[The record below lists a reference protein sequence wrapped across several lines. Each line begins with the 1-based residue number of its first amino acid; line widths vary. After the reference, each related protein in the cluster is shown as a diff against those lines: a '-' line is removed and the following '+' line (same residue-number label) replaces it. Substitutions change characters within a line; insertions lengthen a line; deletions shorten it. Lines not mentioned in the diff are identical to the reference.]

1 MIKTLTIENFR
12 KVEHDVMVFTPGLNV
27 IRGPNEVSKSSRI
40 EAMLYALFGT
50 PALRESLD
58 ATVTWGKD
66 AKSLKVSVEIE
77 DQSGQVY
84 TFTRSKGG
92 AEVQKDGTVFVTGQ
106 KEVSAFAATVL
117 GADVKTASNLM
128 LSNQKG
134 LRGVLDE
141 GPKATSQVIE
151 SLANFDLFDT
161 ILEAATEKLSLGSTA
176 PLVSRIELLKQQLEA
191 LPDVVKPDLT
201 AHQAQLDA
209 LTTEVESVHLTLS
222 DTLRP
227 QYEQA
232 LAAWRAASDIRNQ
245 AAALDKDIALAQ
257 SQVAEARVRVE
268 AVTGLASEPLPDF
281 TDINARIEKA
291 RTLADRREKRT
302 LFDSLPAVTRSVPR
316 SEWEHEV
323 SSVEARVAAA
333 RDKITQLK
341 ADIRVLESQRVSASV
356 CGLCGKDVS
365 ELPEVREKNDK
376 LSASIKAAS
385 EEVETLTVQVKADEQ
400 ALKSVPPTQA
410 ADAKLLKGARALGDL
425 VTVDETV
432 IPAALTWVGGSLEDG
447 ESLSEL
453 QRISSDLTVR
463 QKRILEAIG
472 QRDAHTATLV
482 AAEARAKT
490 LEDQLN
496 ALVTVSDREF
506 EGLEAEYLG
515 MANRIS
521 AAETKVREIEE
532 QRRNLQHSFDLA
544 VKQYE
549 GAAQVKDGILAQIAQ
564 TQKDI
569 ETTDF
574 NNALVR
580 KVRAARP
587 IVANKL
593 WNIVLTLVSQQF
605 TKMRGVPST
614 VTRGSE
620 GFLVNGKG
628 INGLSGSALDLLGLA
643 VRTALVRTFVPGCS
657 MMVLDEPAAACDDN
671 RSMSLLSFI
680 AASNFDQ
687 VILITHED
695 VSESFAA
702 NLIQL

>member
-1 MIKTLTIENFR
+1 M
-12 KVEHDVMVFTPGLNV
+12 
-27 IRGPNEVSKSSRI
+27 
-40 EAMLYALFGT
+40 
-50 PALRESLD
+50 
-58 ATVTWGKD
+58 TWGKD

-191 LPDVVKPDLT
+191 LPDVVKPSLA

-209 LTTEVESVHLTLS
+209 LTTEVESVQLTLS

-245 AAALDKDIALAQ
+245 AAALGKDIALAQ
-257 SQVAEARVRVE
+257 SQVAEARARVE
-268 AVTGLASEPLPDF
+268 AVAELASEPLPDF

-302 LFDSLPAVTRSVPR
+302 LFDSLPTVTRSVPR

-323 SSVEARVAAA
+323 SSVEARVVAA

-365 ELPEVREKNDK
+365 ELPEVKEKNDK
-376 LSASIKAAS
+376 LSASIEAAS
-385 EEVETLTVQVKADEQ
+385 GEVETLTVQVKADEQ

-410 ADAKLLKGARALGDL
+410 ADAKLLKGARTLGNL

-432 IPAALTWVGGSLEDG
+432 IPATLTWVGGSLEDG

>member
-1 MIKTLTIENFR
+1 MLNKAVLHNFR
-12 KVEHDVMVFTPGLNV
+12 QHEQLEVTFTKGLNV
-27 IRGPNEVSKSSRI
+27 VRGANEGGKSTII
-40 EAMLYALFGT
+40 EAVLYALFGT

-323 SSVEARVAAA
+323 SSVEARIAAA

-365 ELPEVREKNDK
+365 ELPEVKEKNDK
-376 LSASIKAAS
+376 LSAGIGAAS
-385 EEVETLTVQVKADEQ
+385 GEVEALTAQVKVDEQ
-400 ALKSVPPTQA
+400 ALRSVPLTQA
-410 ADAKLLKGARALGDL
+410 ADAKLLKGARTLGNL

-515 MANRIS
+515 MADRIS
-521 AAETKVREIEE
+521 IAEAKVREIEE

-544 VKQYE
+544 VKQYD

>member
-1 MIKTLTIENFR
+1 M
-12 KVEHDVMVFTPGLNV
+12 
-27 IRGPNEVSKSSRI
+27 
-40 EAMLYALFGT
+40 
-50 PALRESLD
+50 
-58 ATVTWGKD
+58 TWGKD

-191 LPDVVKPDLT
+191 LPDVVKPSLA

-209 LTTEVESVHLTLS
+209 LTTEVESVQLTLS

-245 AAALDKDIALAQ
+245 AAALGKDIALAQ
-257 SQVAEARVRVE
+257 SQVAEARARVE
-268 AVTGLASEPLPDF
+268 AVAELASEPLPDF

-302 LFDSLPAVTRSVPR
+302 LFDSLPTVTRSVPR

-323 SSVEARVAAA
+323 SSVEARVVAA

-365 ELPEVREKNDK
+365 ELPEVKEKNDK
-376 LSASIKAAS
+376 LSAGIGAAS
-385 EEVETLTVQVKADEQ
+385 REVETLTAQVKADEQ
-400 ALKSVPPTQA
+400 ALKSVPLTQA
-410 ADAKLLKGARALGDL
+410 ADAKLLKGARTLGNL

-432 IPAALTWVGGSLEDG
+432 IPATLTWVGGSLEDG

>member
-12 KVEHDVMVFTPGLNV
+12 KVEHDVMVFAPGLNV

-128 LSNQKG
+128 LSNQRG

-209 LTTEVESVHLTLS
+209 LTAEVESVQRTLS

-245 AAALDKDIALAQ
+245 AAALSKDIALAQ
-257 SQVAEARVRVE
+257 SQVTEARARVE
-268 AVTGLASEPLPDF
+268 AVAELASEPLPDF

-323 SSVEARVAAA
+323 SSVEARAAAA

-365 ELPEVREKNDK
+365 ELPEVKEKNDK

-385 EEVETLTVQVKADEQ
+385 EEVETLTAQVKADEQ
-400 ALKSVPPTQA
+400 ALKSVPLIQA
-410 ADAKLLKGARALGDL
+410 ADAKLLKGARTLGNL

-496 ALVTVSDREF
+496 ALVMVSDREF

-515 MANRIS
+515 MANHIS
-521 AAETKVREIEE
+521 TTEVKVREIEE
-532 QRRNLQHSFDLA
+532 QRRGLQHAFDLA
-544 VKQYE
+544 MKQYE
-549 GAAQVKDGILAQIAQ
+549 GAAQVKDGILVQIAQ